1 LEDAQRENIQRKTV
15 TCEVKGLPMRTL
27 LLKTAAV
34 APLFTML
41 RVAAPFLHAQ
51 APTTTEDAVF
61 AVASV
66 KPNTS
71 GDQRVMIRNE
81 PGGGLT
87 VTNVPLRVLIRTAY
101 QVQEDSQIV
110 GAPSWIASD
119 RFDIVAKAEGNPPPG
134 VPGGAALGRTNVMLR
149 ALLKER
155 FKLTAHTETRELP
168 IYALV
173 LARRDGRLGPRLRPT
188 TVDCV
193 AILAALFPAPGRGSG
208 PPPPPSPPQSD
219 KAPVCGSTGGPGRLI
234 SQGMTMARLAMNLSG
249 RVNRVV
255 VDRTGLVGEFDLDVE
270 WTPDQFE
277 GSGPLGPLPGTQP
290 RPSSDSSGPSLY
302 TAVQEQLGLE
312 LESTKGPVDVLIVDH
327 VEQPTPN

>member
-1 LEDAQRENIQRKTV
+1 
-15 TCEVKGLPMRTL
+15 MRTL
-27 LLKTAAV
+27 LLKTAA
-34 APLFTML
+34 AAAWFTMPL
-41 RVAAPFLHAQ
+41 RVGTPRTNAHPPAP
-51 APTTTEDAVF
+51 TEDAAF

-71 GDQRVMIRNE
+71 GDQRVMIKNE

-87 VTNVPLRVLIRTAY
+87 ATNVPLRVLIRTAY
-101 QVQEDSQIV
+101 QLQEDSQIV

-119 RFDIVAKAEGNPPPG
+119 RFDIVAKAEGASL
-134 VPGGAALGRTNVMLR
+134 VPSGAALGRPNVRLQ

-155 FKLTAHTETRELP
+155 FKLTVHTETRDLP

-193 AILAALFPAPGRGSG
+193 AILAALFPVPGRGNA
-208 PPPPPSPPQSD
+208 PAPPPPSPPPSD

-234 SQGMTMARLAMNLSG
+234 SQWMTMARLALNLSR

-255 VDRTGLVGEFDLDVE
+255 VDRTGLAGELI
-270 WTPDQFE
+270 WTSMDA
-277 GSGPLGPLPGTQP
+277 GP
-290 RPSSDSSGPSLY
+290 
-302 TAVQEQLGLE
+302 
-312 LESTKGPVDVLIVDH
+312 I
-327 VEQPTPN
+327 

>member
-1 LEDAQRENIQRKTV
+1 
-15 TCEVKGLPMRTL
+15 MRTL
-27 LLKTAAV
+27 LLKTAA
-34 APLFTML
+34 AAAWFTMPL
-41 RVAAPFLHAQ
+41 RVGTPRTNAQ
-51 APTTTEDAVF
+51 APATTEDAAF

-71 GDQRVMIRNE
+71 GDQRVMIKNE

-87 VTNVPLRVLIRTAY
+87 ATNVPLRVLIRTAY
-101 QVQEDSQIV
+101 QLQEDSQIV

-119 RFDIVAKAEGNPPPG
+119 RFDIVAKAEGASL
-134 VPGGAALGRTNVMLR
+134 VPSGAALGRPNVRLQ

-155 FKLTAHTETRELP
+155 FKLTVHTETRDLP

-193 AILAALFPAPGRGSG
+193 AILAALFPVPGRGNA
-208 PPPPPSPPQSD
+208 PAPPPPSPPPSD

-234 SQGMTMARLAMNLSG
+234 SQWMTMARLALNLSR

-255 VDRTGLVGEFDLDVE
+255 VDRTGLAGELI
-270 WTPDQFE
+270 WTSMDA
-277 GSGPLGPLPGTQP
+277 GP
-290 RPSSDSSGPSLY
+290 
-302 TAVQEQLGLE
+302 
-312 LESTKGPVDVLIVDH
+312 I
-327 VEQPTPN
+327 